1 MKRYIKYFVALAIIV
16 LSVSSCKSTK
26 SVAYFQNAETV
37 KSKIESGEYMLKL
50 IPSDVIDVTI
60 SSLIPQATDAYRLV
74 PAPENGLDFNPKTQ
88 YVINESGEINVPT
101 IGKVKVAGMTTT
113 QLEDFLRGEVAK
125 NVSDPIVKVQLT
137 SFRVNVLG
145 EVRNPGA
152 KTAKTERY
160 TILDAIADAGDLTL
174 YGMRNNVMLIR
185 EEDGERRFHT
195 IDLTDAN
202 LLNSPYFYLKQN
214 DVIYVE
220 PDKVRVIN
228 SEYNQNNSYKL
239 SIASAVIS
247 AASVIA
253 SLIIALTIK

>member
-1 MKRYIKYFVALAIIV
+1 MKRYIKYLGALAIIV

-125 NVSDPIVKVQLT
+125 NVSDPIV
-137 SFRVNVLG
+137 
-145 EVRNPGA
+145 
-152 KTAKTERY
+152 
-160 TILDAIADAGDLTL
+160 
-174 YGMRNNVMLIR
+174 
-185 EEDGERRFHT
+185 
-195 IDLTDAN
+195 
-202 LLNSPYFYLKQN
+202 
-214 DVIYVE
+214 
-220 PDKVRVIN
+220 
-228 SEYNQNNSYKL
+228 
-239 SIASAVIS
+239 
-247 AASVIA
+247 
-253 SLIIALTIK
+253 